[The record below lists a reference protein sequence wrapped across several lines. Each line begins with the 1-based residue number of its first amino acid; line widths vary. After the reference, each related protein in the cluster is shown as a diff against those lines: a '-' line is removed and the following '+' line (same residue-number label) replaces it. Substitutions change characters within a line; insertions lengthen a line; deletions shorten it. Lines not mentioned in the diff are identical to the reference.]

1 MQIVFGL
8 KISAEYEYKYD
19 NTELVAHNDK
29 DQIPKTP
36 IISYIFEKEVT
47 QGYQI

>member
-1 MQIVFGL
+1 M
-8 KISAEYEYKYD
+8 SAEYKYEYHHS

-47 QGYQI
+47 QGY

>member
-1 MQIVFGL
+1 MN
-8 KISAEYEYKYD
+8 ISAEYEYKYD